1 MTIKFIN
8 GKIKIIHEIDESH
21 KIYASSRVQPDKP
34 DLNGDSRGCL
44 RRMTREERNRLYYQK
59 HKDDYY
65 SYPFE
70 CECGAVVTKV
80 HLNRHRESAKHH
92 KLILNMTENQH
103 L

>member
-21 KIYASSRVQPDKP
+21 TNGLCQLPSGKTHASLRVQPVKQERI
-34 DLNGDSRGCL
+34 S
-44 RRMTREERNRLYYQK
+44 REERNRLYYQK

-70 CECGAVVTKV
+70 CECGTVVTKV

-92 KLILNMTENQH
+92 KLIQDNFENQH